1 MIKEKQSVQNIV
13 SKEGISFQNVWK
25 AQNDMSMWDTEV
37 YLNEFKNNQGEILVK
52 TKLLSELGMIKPDE
66 SSEITFGG
74 NLTDL

>member
-1 MIKEKQSVQNIV
+1 
-13 SKEGISFQNVWK
+13 
-25 AQNDMSMWDTEV
+25 MSMWDTEV
-37 YLNEFKNNQGEILVK
+37 FLKEFKNNQGQILVK